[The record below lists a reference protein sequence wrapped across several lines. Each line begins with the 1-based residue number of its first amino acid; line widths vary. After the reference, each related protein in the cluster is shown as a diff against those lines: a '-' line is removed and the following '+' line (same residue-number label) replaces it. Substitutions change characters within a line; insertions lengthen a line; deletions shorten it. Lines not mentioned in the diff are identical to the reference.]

1 MSHGPPQS
9 QPRFRAGA
17 NAEYVDPAAHL
28 NGNSLRQMSEAN
40 VQRALVCPIT
50 QCPMVDPV
58 MDKVRGC
65 TAPCMIHPVHTCAE
79 TRSHTMQ
86 TRPRACFRVAHSRLK
101 HHCHEGG
108 LHVREECDPR
118 VADASFDFARHSQ
131 PSQRCGSHSKSVGH
145 SDTPLLPSQSAFPHG
160 SMNVHLRCALMLHAA
175 ERFDELALH
184 MWCVS

>member
-1 MSHGPPQS
+1 MPHGPPQS

-65 TAPCMIHPVHTCAE
+65 TAPCMIHPVRTCAE

-101 HHCHEGG
+101 HYCHEGG

-118 VADASFDFARHSQ
+118 VAVGRAVEVEYVHSFW
-131 PSQRCGSHSKSVGH
+131 SQRDELSQLSSYSGSPIRPAFCKSVIRSPGTVPVIEYC
-145 SDTPLLPSQSAFPHG
+145 STMGTAIS
-160 SMNVHLRCALMLHAA
+160 
-175 ERFDELALH
+175 
-184 MWCVS
+184 